1 MEIVF
6 ECGGVTGHRLFED
19 LRLFAFV
26 QHFGEQPEVVPLGFR
41 VFGQGEEMAA
51 DQQWLI
57 TLAFG
62 QLEVAAMTFE
72 GAFGQML
79 AALAVDEAARV
90 IVVFEVGQGVA
101 TVFAFQGQ
109 ARFFEVV
116 VATGGAAGAGFQA
129 QVEALDNRVAGD
141 HAGVLLIGHRG
152 QFREHRLV
160 IAENELVR
168 VGAVLE
174 VEVNAFFL
182 AQALDEVQIRLV
194 VLHAVDAFR
203 IDRTGL
209 EFVGVALDAVLFQHH
224 ADDFRH
230 AEVLEDAL
238 VDAVREVSQL
248 RAQRHRITGQAFARV
263 TLRGAVDLAM
273 DAAAVRRQLQEG
285 HYSSMIRGAWVDSY
299 LQTQELLGLKEG
311 QGVSSEDEAD
321 YKAFEAR
328 LQEQMANYRKTMA
341 TDEDRSE
348 FALFEKYHD
357 TYMQIQDAVLDLH
370 KRNLEADAIKLF
382 NEKLTPAWYTG
393 RMKLNDI
400 IGENKVVADTA
411 MANIDDAVATAKVS
425 MVISL
430 LVAVLAAGLCGLL
443 LMRAI
448 MAPMNRIVTILDIMR
463 TGDLSSRLNLDRK
476 DEFGAVETG
485 FNDMM
490 TELTSLV
497 SQAQRSSVQVTTS
510 VTEIAA
516 TSKQQQ
522 ATATE
527 TAATTTEI
535 GATSREIAA
544 TSRDLV
550 RTMTEVSTAA
560 DQASVLA
567 GSGQQGLAR
576 MEDTMHSVMGAA
588 DLVNAKLAILNEK
601 AGNINQVVVTIVK
614 VADQTNLLSLNAAI
628 EAEKAGEYGRGFAV
642 VATEVRRLA
651 DQTAVA
657 TYDIEQMVREIQS
670 AVSAGV
676 MGMDKFSEEVRR
688 GMSEV
693 QQVGEQLSQI
703 IHQVQALAPRVLMVN
718 EGMQAQATGAE
729 QINHALVQLGDAS
742 SQTVESLRQASFAI
756 DELSQ
761 VAVGLRSGVSRFK
774 V

>member
-1 MEIVF
+1 MKNW
-6 ECGGVTGHRLFED
+6 T
-19 LRLFAFV
+19 LRQRILASFAV
-26 QHFGEQPEVVPLGFR
+26 II
-41 VFGQGEEMAA
+41 A
-51 DQQWLI
+51 I
-57 TLAFG
+57 
-62 QLEVAAMTFE
+62 
-72 GAFGQML
+72 ML
-79 AALAVDEAARV
+79 LM
-90 IVVFEVGQGVA
+90 
-101 TVFAFQGQ
+101 
-109 ARFFEVV
+109 VV
-116 VATGGAAGAGFQA
+116 VSYSRLLKI
-129 QVEALDNRVAGD
+129 EASEVS
-141 HAGVLLIGHRG
+141 
-152 QFREHRLV
+152 
-160 IAENELVR
+160 VR
-168 VGAVLE
+168 
-174 VEVNAFFL
+174 
-182 AQALDEVQIRLV
+182 D
-194 VLHAVDAFR
+194 
-203 IDRTGL
+203 
-209 EFVGVALDAVLFQHH
+209 
-224 ADDFRH
+224 
-230 AEVLEDAL
+230 DAL
-238 VDAVREVSQL
+238 PGVY
-248 RAQRHRITGQAFARV
+248 
-263 TLRGAVDLAM
+263 
-273 DAAAVRRQLQEG
+273 
-285 HYSSMIRGAWVDSY
+285 YSSMIRGAWVDSY
-299 LQTQELLGLKEG
+299 LQTQEMLGLKEG
-311 QGVSSEDEAD
+311 QGISAEDAAD
-321 YKAFEAR
+321 FKNFEAR
-328 LQEQMANYRKTMA
+328 VQDAMNSYRATVT
-341 TDEDRSE
+341 TDEDKLE
-348 FALFEKYHD
+348 FAAFEKFHENYGK
-357 TYMQIQDAVLDLH
+357 ILAAVLDLH
-370 KRNLEADAIKLF
+370 KRNQEAEAIKLF
-382 NEKLTPAWYTG
+382 NEQLTPTWTAG

-400 IGENKVVADTA
+400 LRENKAVADQD
-411 MANIDDAVATAKVS
+411 MAYIDDAVLTAKII
-425 MVISL
+425 MGISL

-448 MAPMNRIVTILDIMR
+448 MAPMNRIVQILEVMR
-463 TGDLSSRLNLDRK
+463 TGDLSGRLNLERK

-490 TELTSLV
+490 AELTSLV

-560 DQASVLA
+560 DQASVAA

-576 MEDTMHSVMGAA
+576 MEETMHSVMGAA

-761 VAVGLRSGVSRFK
+761 VAVGLRGGVSRFK

>member
-1 MEIVF
+1 MKNW
-6 ECGGVTGHRLFED
+6 T
-19 LRLFAFV
+19 LRQRILASFAV
-26 QHFGEQPEVVPLGFR
+26 II
-41 VFGQGEEMAA
+41 A
-51 DQQWLI
+51 I
-57 TLAFG
+57 
-62 QLEVAAMTFE
+62 
-72 GAFGQML
+72 ML
-79 AALAVDEAARV
+79 LM
-90 IVVFEVGQGVA
+90 
-101 TVFAFQGQ
+101 
-109 ARFFEVV
+109 VV
-116 VATGGAAGAGFQA
+116 VSYSRLLKI
-129 QVEALDNRVAGD
+129 EASENSVRDDAIP
-141 HAGVLLIGHRG
+141 GVY
-152 QFREHRLV
+152 
-160 IAENELVR
+160 
-168 VGAVLE
+168 
-174 VEVNAFFL
+174 
-182 AQALDEVQIRLV
+182 
-194 VLHAVDAFR
+194 
-203 IDRTGL
+203 
-209 EFVGVALDAVLFQHH
+209 
-224 ADDFRH
+224 
-230 AEVLEDAL
+230 
-238 VDAVREVSQL
+238 
-248 RAQRHRITGQAFARV
+248 
-263 TLRGAVDLAM
+263 
-273 DAAAVRRQLQEG
+273 
-285 HYSSMIRGAWVDSY
+285 YSSMIRGAWVDSY

-311 QGVSSEDEAD
+311 QGVSSEDAAD
-321 YKAFEAR
+321 YKAFESR
-328 LQEQMANYRKTMA
+328 LQEQMTNYRNTVV
-341 TDEDRSE
+341 TDEDKLE
-348 FALFEKYHD
+348 FASFEKYHD
-357 TYMQIQDAVLDLH
+357 TYMKIQDTVLDLH
-370 KRNLEADAIKLF
+370 KRNLEAEAVKLF
-382 NEKLTPAWYTG
+382 HEQLTPTWYSG

-400 IGENKVVADTA
+400 IGENKKVADQA
-411 MANIDDAVATAKVS
+411 MSNIDEAVAAAKVS
-425 MVISL
+425 MFVSL
-430 LVAVLAAGLCGLL
+430 LVAVLAAGFCGLL

-448 MAPMNRIVTILDIMR
+448 MAPMNRIVQILDIMR

-688 GMSEV
+688 GMAEV

>member
-1 MEIVF
+1 MKNW
-6 ECGGVTGHRLFED
+6 T
-19 LRLFAFV
+19 LRQRILASFAV
-26 QHFGEQPEVVPLGFR
+26 IIAIMLL
-41 VFGQGEEMAA
+41 M
-51 DQQWLI
+51 I
-57 TLAFG
+57 
-62 QLEVAAMTFE
+62 VAAYS
-72 GAFGQML
+72 
-79 AALAVDEAARV
+79 
-90 IVVFEVGQGVA
+90 
-101 TVFAFQGQ
+101 
-109 ARFFEVV
+109 
-116 VATGGAAGAGFQA
+116 
-129 QVEALDNRVAGD
+129 
-141 HAGVLLIGHRG
+141 
-152 QFREHRLV
+152 RLV
-160 IAENELVR
+160 TIETAEEA
-168 VGAVLE
+168 VGT
-174 VEVNAFFL
+174 
-182 AQALDEVQIRLV
+182 DSIP
-194 VLHAVDAFR
+194 
-203 IDRTGL
+203 
-209 EFVGVALDAVLFQHH
+209 GVY
-224 ADDFRH
+224 
-230 AEVLEDAL
+230 
-238 VDAVREVSQL
+238 
-248 RAQRHRITGQAFARV
+248 
-263 TLRGAVDLAM
+263 
-273 DAAAVRRQLQEG
+273 
-285 HYSSMIRGAWVDSY
+285 YSSMIRSAWVDSY
-299 LQTQELLGLKEG
+299 VTSQQLVGLSNHREITSADLELFRNFDNRLKQFMASYQTTIQDKDDQARFDSFVQLEENYLKIVNQVLDAYG
-311 QGVSSEDEAD
+311 QHNYDEAQ
-321 YKAFEAR
+321 R
-328 LQEQMANYRKTMA
+328 L
-341 TDEDRSE
+341 
-348 FALFEKYHD
+348 
-357 TYMQIQDAVLDLH
+357 I
-370 KRNLEADAIKLF
+370 
-382 NEKLTPAWYTG
+382 NEVLTPAWMDG
-393 RMKLNDI
+393 REHLNDVI
-400 IGENKVVADTA
+400 ENNRASAGAATNEIV
-411 MANIDDAVATAKVS
+411 NAVNTAKGS
-425 MVISL
+425 MLVSL
-430 LVAVLAAGLCGLL
+430 LLAIVAAGICGLL

-448 MAPMNRIVTILDIMR
+448 TAPMQRIVHALDKLR
-463 TGDLSSRLNLDRK
+463 SGDLSMRLSLDRK
-476 DEFGAVETG
+476 DEFGAIESG
-485 FNDMM
+485 FNEMA
-490 TELTSLV
+490 EALANLV
-497 SQAQRSSVQVTTS
+497 AQAQRSSVQVTTS

-550 RTMTEVSTAA
+550 RTMTEVTTAA
-560 DQASVLA
+560 DQASSLA

-576 MEDTMHSVMGAA
+576 MEETMHQVMGAA
-588 DLVNAKLAILNEK
+588 DLVNAKLGILNEK
-601 AGNINQVVVTIVK
+601 ASNITQMVVTIVK

>member
-1 MEIVF
+1 MKNW
-6 ECGGVTGHRLFED
+6 T
-19 LRLFAFV
+19 LRQRILASFAV
-26 QHFGEQPEVVPLGFR
+26 II
-41 VFGQGEEMAA
+41 A
-51 DQQWLI
+51 I
-57 TLAFG
+57 
-62 QLEVAAMTFE
+62 
-72 GAFGQML
+72 ML
-79 AALAVDEAARV
+79 LM
-90 IVVFEVGQGVA
+90 
-101 TVFAFQGQ
+101 
-109 ARFFEVV
+109 VV
-116 VATGGAAGAGFQA
+116 VSYSRLLKI
-129 QVEALDNRVAGD
+129 EASEVS
-141 HAGVLLIGHRG
+141 
-152 QFREHRLV
+152 
-160 IAENELVR
+160 VR
-168 VGAVLE
+168 
-174 VEVNAFFL
+174 
-182 AQALDEVQIRLV
+182 D
-194 VLHAVDAFR
+194 
-203 IDRTGL
+203 
-209 EFVGVALDAVLFQHH
+209 
-224 ADDFRH
+224 
-230 AEVLEDAL
+230 DAL
-238 VDAVREVSQL
+238 PGVY
-248 RAQRHRITGQAFARV
+248 
-263 TLRGAVDLAM
+263 
-273 DAAAVRRQLQEG
+273 
-285 HYSSMIRGAWVDSY
+285 YSSMIRGAWVDSY
-299 LQTQELLGLKEG
+299 LQTQEMLGLKEG
-311 QGVSSEDEAD
+311 QGISAEDAAD
-321 YKAFEAR
+321 FKNFEAR
-328 LQEQMANYRKTMA
+328 VQDAMNSYRATVT
-341 TDEDRSE
+341 TDEDKLE
-348 FALFEKYHD
+348 FAAFEKFHENYGK
-357 TYMQIQDAVLDLH
+357 ILAAVLDLH
-370 KRNLEADAIKLF
+370 KRNQEAEAIKLF
-382 NEKLTPAWYTG
+382 NEQLTPTWTAG

-400 IGENKVVADTA
+400 LRENKAVADQD
-411 MANIDDAVATAKVS
+411 MAYIDDAVFTAKVI
-425 MVISL
+425 MGISL

-448 MAPMNRIVTILDIMR
+448 MAPMNRIVQILEVMR
-463 TGDLSSRLNLDRK
+463 TGDLSGRLNLERK

-490 TELTSLV
+490 AELTSLV

-560 DQASVLA
+560 DQASVAA

-576 MEDTMHSVMGAA
+576 MEETMHSVMGAA

-756 DELSQ
+756 DELSE
-761 VAVGLRSGVSRFK
+761 VAVGLRGGVSRFK

>member
-1 MEIVF
+1 VKNW
-6 ECGGVTGHRLFED
+6 T
-19 LRLFAFV
+19 LRQRILASFAV
-26 QHFGEQPEVVPLGFR
+26 IIAIMLL
-41 VFGQGEEMAA
+41 M
-51 DQQWLI
+51 I
-57 TLAFG
+57 
-62 QLEVAAMTFE
+62 VAAYS
-72 GAFGQML
+72 
-79 AALAVDEAARV
+79 
-90 IVVFEVGQGVA
+90 
-101 TVFAFQGQ
+101 
-109 ARFFEVV
+109 
-116 VATGGAAGAGFQA
+116 
-129 QVEALDNRVAGD
+129 
-141 HAGVLLIGHRG
+141 
-152 QFREHRLV
+152 RLV
-160 IAENELVR
+160 KIETSEDKVR
-168 VGAVLE
+168 T
-174 VEVNAFFL
+174 
-182 AQALDEVQIRLV
+182 DSIP
-194 VLHAVDAFR
+194 
-203 IDRTGL
+203 GL
-209 EFVGVALDAVLFQHH
+209 YH
-224 ADDFRH
+224 
-230 AEVLEDAL
+230 
-238 VDAVREVSQL
+238 
-248 RAQRHRITGQAFARV
+248 
-263 TLRGAVDLAM
+263 
-273 DAAAVRRQLQEG
+273 
-285 HYSSMIRGAWVDSY
+285 SSMIRSAWVDSY
-299 LQTQELLGLKEG
+299 VQTLHLMNEGEGRPLTNEGRTRPLQLSYEDRLNQELPSTTAPPFS
-311 QGVSSEDEAD
+311 VTVMTAPIVDEE
-321 YKAFEAR
+321 FE
-328 LQEQMANYRKTMA
+328 
-341 TDEDRSE
+341 
-348 FALFEKYHD
+348 
-357 TYMQIQDAVLDLH
+357 VLH
-370 KRNLEADAIKLF
+370 KQYSDQTLATVIALYESKQFDQAQRLVSEELA
-382 NEKLTPAWYTG
+382 PAWMAG
-393 RMKLNDI
+393 RKQLNFLIDTNRQSAAQASDTI
-400 IGENKVVADTA
+400 AQAVV
-411 MANIDDAVATAKVS
+411 TAKVS
-425 MVISL
+425 MIISL
-430 LVAVLAAGLCGLL
+430 VIAVLAAALCGFLL
-443 LMRAI
+443 LRAI
-448 MAPMNRIVTILDIMR
+448 MSPMQRIVSILEVMR
-463 TGDLSSRLNLDRK
+463 SGDLSSRLNLERK

-490 TELTSLV
+490 AELTTLV

-550 RTMTEVSTAA
+550 RTMTEVTSAA
-560 DQASVLA
+560 DQASILA

-576 MEDTMHSVMGAA
+576 MEETMHSVMGAA

-729 QINHALVQLGDAS
+729 QINLALVQLGDAS

>member
-1 MEIVF
+1 MKNWTLRQRILASFAVIIAIMLLM
-6 ECGGVTGHRLFED
+6 VVVSYSRLLKIE
-19 LRLFAFV
+19 A
-26 QHFGEQPEVVPLGFR
+26 GEQS
-41 VFGQGEEMAA
+41 
-51 DQQWLI
+51 
-57 TLAFG
+57 
-62 QLEVAAMTFE
+62 
-72 GAFGQML
+72 
-79 AALAVDEAARV
+79 
-90 IVVFEVGQGVA
+90 
-101 TVFAFQGQ
+101 
-109 ARFFEVV
+109 
-116 VATGGAAGAGFQA
+116 
-129 QVEALDNRVAGD
+129 
-141 HAGVLLIGHRG
+141 
-152 QFREHRLV
+152 
-160 IAENELVR
+160 VR
-168 VGAVLE
+168 
-174 VEVNAFFL
+174 
-182 AQALDEVQIRLV
+182 Q
-194 VLHAVDAFR
+194 
-203 IDRTGL
+203 
-209 EFVGVALDAVLFQHH
+209 DAVPGVYF
-224 ADDFRH
+224 
-230 AEVLEDAL
+230 
-238 VDAVREVSQL
+238 
-248 RAQRHRITGQAFARV
+248 
-263 TLRGAVDLAM
+263 
-273 DAAAVRRQLQEG
+273 
-285 HYSSMIRGAWVDSY
+285 SSMIRSAWVDSY
-299 LQTQELLGLKEG
+299 LQTQELLGLKKG
-311 QGVSSEDEAD
+311 QGISAEDAAD
-321 YKAFEAR
+321 FKSFEAR
-328 LQEQMANYRKTMA
+328 LEEQMGNYQSTVT
-341 TDEDRSE
+341 TDEDKAE
-348 FALFEKYHD
+348 FAVFKQDVLNYNK
-357 TYMQIQDAVLDLH
+357 IQTQVLDLH
-370 KRNLEADAIKLF
+370 QRNQEDEAAKLF
-382 NEKLTPAWYTG
+382 NEQLTPAWTAG

-400 IGENKVVADTA
+400 IRENKAVADEA
-411 MANIDDAVATAKVS
+411 MNNIDDAVAAAKVS
-425 MVISL
+425 MGISL
-430 LVAVLAAGLCGLL
+430 LVAVLAAAACGFL

-448 MAPMNRIVTILDIMR
+448 MAPMNLIVRILETMR
-463 TGDLSSRLNLDRK
+463 TGDLSTRLNLDRK

-588 DLVNAKLAILNEK
+588 DLVNAELAILNEK

>member
-1 MEIVF
+1 MKN
-6 ECGGVTGHRLFED
+6 
-19 LRLFAFV
+19 
-26 QHFGEQPEVVPLGFR
+26 
-41 VFGQGEEMAA
+41 
-51 DQQWLI
+51 W
-57 TLAFG
+57 TL
-62 QLEVAAMTFE
+62 
-72 GAFGQML
+72 
-79 AALAVDEAARV
+79 
-90 IVVFEVGQGVA
+90 
-101 TVFAFQGQ
+101 
-109 ARFFEVV
+109 
-116 VATGGAAGAGFQA
+116 
-129 QVEALDNRVAGD
+129 
-141 HAGVLLIGHRG
+141 
-152 QFREHRLV
+152 
-160 IAENELVR
+160 
-168 VGAVLE
+168 
-174 VEVNAFFL
+174 
-182 AQALDEVQIRLV
+182 
-194 VLHAVDAFR
+194 
-203 IDRTGL
+203 
-209 EFVGVALDAVLFQHH
+209 
-224 ADDFRH
+224 
-230 AEVLEDAL
+230 
-238 VDAVREVSQL
+238 
-248 RAQRHRITGQAFARV
+248 RHRILASFAV
-263 TLRGAVDLAM
+263 IIAIMLLMVV
-273 DAAAVRRQLQEG
+273 AAYSRLLSIESSEETVRTDSIPG
-285 HYSSMIRGAWVDSY
+285 VYYSSMVRSAWVDSY
-299 LQTQELLGLKEG
+299 ILTLELVGSINQRALTNEDRKLYASYQERLNKELDNYRRTIFEGGDRARFDEFLGLRK
-311 QGVSSEDEAD
+311 D
-321 YKAFEAR
+321 YDQLLA
-328 LQEQMANYRKTMA
+328 
-341 TDEDRSE
+341 S
-348 FALFEKYHD
+348 
-357 TYMQIQDAVLDLH
+357 VLDLYQNKDFVQAH
-370 KRNLEADAIKLF
+370 KVLSEQLA
-382 NEKLTPAWYTG
+382 PAWMAG
-393 RMKLNDI
+393 RMQLNEVIDS
-400 IGENKVVADTA
+400 NRDSASTA
-411 MANIDDAVATAKVS
+411 TDNIAHAVLTAKLS
-425 MVISL
+425 MIISL
-430 LVAVLAAGLCGLL
+430 IIAVLAAALCGFLL
-443 LMRAI
+443 LRAI
-448 MAPMNRIVTILDIMR
+448 MSPMKRIVSILEVMR
-463 TGDLSSRLNLDRK
+463 SGDLSSRLNLERK

-490 TELTSLV
+490 AELTSLV

-550 RTMTEVSTAA
+550 RTMTEVTSAA
-560 DQASVLA
+560 DQASILA

-576 MEDTMHSVMGAA
+576 MEETMHSVMGAA

-688 GMSEV
+688 GMAEV
-693 QQVGEQLSQI
+693 TQVGEQLSQI

-729 QINHALVQLGDAS
+729 QINLALVQLGDAS

>member
-1 MEIVF
+1 VKNW
-6 ECGGVTGHRLFED
+6 T
-19 LRLFAFV
+19 LRQRILASFA
-26 QHFGEQPEVVPLGFR
+26 
-41 VFGQGEEMAA
+41 
-51 DQQWLI
+51 
-57 TLAFG
+57 
-62 QLEVAAMTFE
+62 
-72 GAFGQML
+72 
-79 AALAVDEAARV
+79 V
-90 IVVFEVGQGVA
+90 IVA
-101 TVFAFQGQ
+101 IMLLM
-109 ARFFEVV
+109 VV
-116 VATGGAAGAGFQA
+116 VSYSRLLKIESS
-129 QVEALDNRVAGD
+129 EAS
-141 HAGVLLIGHRG
+141 
-152 QFREHRLV
+152 
-160 IAENELVR
+160 VR
-168 VGAVLE
+168 
-174 VEVNAFFL
+174 
-182 AQALDEVQIRLV
+182 
-194 VLHAVDAFR
+194 
-203 IDRTGL
+203 
-209 EFVGVALDAVLFQHH
+209 
-224 ADDFRH
+224 
-230 AEVLEDAL
+230 EDAL
-238 VDAVREVSQL
+238 PGL
-248 RAQRHRITGQAFARV
+248 Y
-263 TLRGAVDLAM
+263 
-273 DAAAVRRQLQEG
+273 
-285 HYSSMIRGAWVDSY
+285 YSSMVRGAWSDSY
-299 LQTQELLGLKEG
+299 LRMLEMLGLEQG
-311 QGVSSEDEAD
+311 QGFSAKDASDFKDFSE
-321 YKAFEAR
+321 R
-328 LQEQMANYRKTMA
+328 LQEQMELYRETVT
-341 TDEDRSE
+341 TDEDKVE
-348 FALFEKYHD
+348 YAAFEKHHADYNR
-357 TYMQIQDAVLDLH
+357 ILLAVTELH
-370 KRNLEADAIKLF
+370 KRNQDAEAIRMF
-382 NEKLTPAWYTG
+382 NEELTPAWTAG
-393 RMKLNDI
+393 RMKLSDI
-400 IGENKVVADTA
+400 LRHNKAVADQDVA
-411 MANIDDAVATAKVS
+411 AIDDAVITAKVI
-425 MVISL
+425 MGISL
-430 LVAVLAAGLCGLL
+430 VFAVLAAGLCGLL

-448 MAPMNRIVTILDIMR
+448 MAPMNRIVQILEIMR
-463 TGDLSSRLNLDRK
+463 TGDLSTRLNLERK

-490 TELTSLV
+490 AELTSLV

-560 DQASVLA
+560 DQASVAA

-576 MEDTMHSVMGAA
+576 MEETMHSVMGAA
-588 DLVNAKLAILNEK
+588 DLVNAKLAIL
-601 AGNINQVVVTIVK
+601 NQVVVTIVK

-688 GMSEV
+688 GMFEV

>member
-1 MEIVF
+1 MKNW
-6 ECGGVTGHRLFED
+6 T
-19 LRLFAFV
+19 LRQRILASFAV
-26 QHFGEQPEVVPLGFR
+26 II
-41 VFGQGEEMAA
+41 A
-51 DQQWLI
+51 I
-57 TLAFG
+57 
-62 QLEVAAMTFE
+62 
-72 GAFGQML
+72 ML
-79 AALAVDEAARV
+79 LM
-90 IVVFEVGQGVA
+90 
-101 TVFAFQGQ
+101 
-109 ARFFEVV
+109 VV
-116 VATGGAAGAGFQA
+116 VSYSRLLKI
-129 QVEALDNRVAGD
+129 EAS
-141 HAGVLLIGHRG
+141 
-152 QFREHRLV
+152 ESS
-160 IAENELVR
+160 VR
-168 VGAVLE
+168 
-174 VEVNAFFL
+174 
-182 AQALDEVQIRLV
+182 D
-194 VLHAVDAFR
+194 
-203 IDRTGL
+203 
-209 EFVGVALDAVLFQHH
+209 DAVPG
-224 ADDFRH
+224 
-230 AEVLEDAL
+230 VY
-238 VDAVREVSQL
+238 
-248 RAQRHRITGQAFARV
+248 
-263 TLRGAVDLAM
+263 
-273 DAAAVRRQLQEG
+273 
-285 HYSSMIRGAWVDSY
+285 YSSMIRGAWVDSY

-311 QGVSSEDEAD
+311 QGISSEDAAD
-321 YKAFEAR
+321 YKAFETR
-328 LQEQMANYRKTMA
+328 LQEQMTNYRNTVT
-341 TDEDRSE
+341 TDEDRVE
-348 FALFEKYHD
+348 FAAFEKDHD
-357 TYMQIQDAVLDLH
+357 TYMQIQDQVLDLH
-370 KRNLEADAIKLF
+370 KRNLEADAVKLF
-382 NEKLTPAWYTG
+382 TEKLTPAWYTG

-400 IGENKVVADTA
+400 IGENKRVADQA
-411 MANIDDAVATAKVS
+411 MANIDEAVAAAKVS
-425 MVISL
+425 MFVSL
-430 LVAVLAAGLCGLL
+430 LVAVLAAGACGLL

-448 MAPMNRIVTILDIMR
+448 MAPMNRIVKILEIMR

-688 GMSEV
+688 GMAEV

>member
-1 MEIVF
+1 VKNW
-6 ECGGVTGHRLFED
+6 T
-19 LRLFAFV
+19 LRQRILASFAVIIAIMLLMVMVSFSSLLKIESSEETV
-26 QHFGEQPEVVPLGFR
+26 Q
-41 VFGQGEEMAA
+41 
-51 DQQWLI
+51 
-57 TLAFG
+57 T
-62 QLEVAAMTFE
+62 
-72 GAFGQML
+72 
-79 AALAVDEAARV
+79 
-90 IVVFEVGQGVA
+90 
-101 TVFAFQGQ
+101 
-109 ARFFEVV
+109 
-116 VATGGAAGAGFQA
+116 
-129 QVEALDNRVAGD
+129 
-141 HAGVLLIGHRG
+141 
-152 QFREHRLV
+152 
-160 IAENELVR
+160 
-168 VGAVLE
+168 
-174 VEVNAFFL
+174 
-182 AQALDEVQIRLV
+182 
-194 VLHAVDAFR
+194 
-203 IDRTGL
+203 
-209 EFVGVALDAVLFQHH
+209 DAVPGLY
-224 ADDFRH
+224 
-230 AEVLEDAL
+230 
-238 VDAVREVSQL
+238 
-248 RAQRHRITGQAFARV
+248 
-263 TLRGAVDLAM
+263 
-273 DAAAVRRQLQEG
+273 
-285 HYSSMIRGAWVDSY
+285 YSSMIRGAWVDTY
-299 LQTQELLGLKEG
+299 VLTQRIVGLSEHRDMSAADLELYKGAEAHLK
-311 QGVSSEDEAD
+311 DE
-321 YKAFEAR
+321 
-328 LQEQMANYRKTMA
+328 MVNYRKTIF
-341 TDEDRSE
+341 TTEDRVDFE
-348 FALFEKYHD
+348 AFETRYQTYNQALAKVVGLYQQKQYE
-357 TYMQIQDAVLDLH
+357 QARLA
-370 KRNLEADAIKLF
+370 LEQ
-382 NEKLTPAWYTG
+382 ELTPAWVDG
-393 RMKLNDI
+393 RKQLN
-400 IGENKVVADTA
+400 VVIDSNRDQSNASTDAIRQAVTA
-411 MANIDDAVATAKVS
+411 AKVS
-425 MVISL
+425 MGVSL
-430 LVAVLAAGLCGLL
+430 LVAIIAAGLCGLL

-448 MAPMNRIVTILDIMR
+448 MAPMNRIVQILDIMR

-576 MEDTMHSVMGAA
+576 MEETMHSVMGAA

-742 SQTVESLRQASFAI
+742 SQTVESLRQASSAI

>member
-1 MEIVF
+1 MKNW
-6 ECGGVTGHRLFED
+6 T
-19 LRLFAFV
+19 LRQRILASFAV
-26 QHFGEQPEVVPLGFR
+26 II
-41 VFGQGEEMAA
+41 A
-51 DQQWLI
+51 I
-57 TLAFG
+57 
-62 QLEVAAMTFE
+62 
-72 GAFGQML
+72 ML
-79 AALAVDEAARV
+79 LM
-90 IVVFEVGQGVA
+90 
-101 TVFAFQGQ
+101 
-109 ARFFEVV
+109 VV
-116 VATGGAAGAGFQA
+116 VSYSRLLKIE
-129 QVEALDNRVAGD
+129 VSEAS
-141 HAGVLLIGHRG
+141 
-152 QFREHRLV
+152 
-160 IAENELVR
+160 VR
-168 VGAVLE
+168 
-174 VEVNAFFL
+174 
-182 AQALDEVQIRLV
+182 
-194 VLHAVDAFR
+194 
-203 IDRTGL
+203 
-209 EFVGVALDAVLFQHH
+209 
-224 ADDFRH
+224 
-230 AEVLEDAL
+230 EDAL
-238 VDAVREVSQL
+238 PGL
-248 RAQRHRITGQAFARV
+248 Y
-263 TLRGAVDLAM
+263 
-273 DAAAVRRQLQEG
+273 
-285 HYSSMIRGAWVDSY
+285 YSSMVRSAWVDTY
-299 LQTQELLGLKEG
+299 LRTQEMLGLKEG
-311 QGVSSEDEAD
+311 QGFSAEEAD
-321 YKAFEAR
+321 SFKSFEAH
-328 LQEQMANYRKTMA
+328 LQEQMKNYQATVT
-341 TDEDRSE
+341 TDEDKVE
-348 FALFEKYHD
+348 YAVFEKLHADYNKVLA
-357 TYMQIQDAVLDLH
+357 AVLDLH
-370 KRNLEADAIKLF
+370 KRNQGADAIKLF
-382 NEKLTPAWYTG
+382 NEQLTPAWTAG

-400 IGENKVVADTA
+400 IRENKAVADQDIA
-411 MANIDDAVATAKVS
+411 AIDDAVITAKVI
-425 MVISL
+425 MGISL

-448 MAPMNRIVTILDIMR
+448 MAPMNRIVQILEIMR
-463 TGDLSSRLNLDRK
+463 TGDLSGRLNLERK

-560 DQASVLA
+560 DQASVAA

-576 MEDTMHSVMGAA
+576 MEETMHSVMGAA

-676 MGMDKFSEEVRR
+676 MGMVKFSEEVRR

-761 VAVGLRSGVSRFK
+761 VAVGLRGGVSRFK

>member
-1 MEIVF
+1 MKNW
-6 ECGGVTGHRLFED
+6 T
-19 LRLFAFV
+19 LRQRILASFAV
-26 QHFGEQPEVVPLGFR
+26 II
-41 VFGQGEEMAA
+41 A
-51 DQQWLI
+51 I
-57 TLAFG
+57 
-62 QLEVAAMTFE
+62 
-72 GAFGQML
+72 ML
-79 AALAVDEAARV
+79 LM
-90 IVVFEVGQGVA
+90 
-101 TVFAFQGQ
+101 
-109 ARFFEVV
+109 VV
-116 VATGGAAGAGFQA
+116 VSYSRLLKI
-129 QVEALDNRVAGD
+129 EASENSVRDDAIP
-141 HAGVLLIGHRG
+141 GVY
-152 QFREHRLV
+152 
-160 IAENELVR
+160 
-168 VGAVLE
+168 
-174 VEVNAFFL
+174 
-182 AQALDEVQIRLV
+182 
-194 VLHAVDAFR
+194 
-203 IDRTGL
+203 
-209 EFVGVALDAVLFQHH
+209 
-224 ADDFRH
+224 
-230 AEVLEDAL
+230 
-238 VDAVREVSQL
+238 
-248 RAQRHRITGQAFARV
+248 
-263 TLRGAVDLAM
+263 
-273 DAAAVRRQLQEG
+273 
-285 HYSSMIRGAWVDSY
+285 YSSMIRGAWVDSY

-311 QGVSSEDEAD
+311 QGISSEDAAD

-341 TDEDRSE
+341 TDEDRTE
-348 FALFEKYHD
+348 FAAFEKYHD
-357 TYMQIQDAVLDLH
+357 AYIQIQDAVLDLH
-370 KRNLEADAIKLF
+370 KRNLEADAVRMF
-382 NEKLTPAWYTG
+382 HDKLTPAWYSG

-400 IGENKVVADTA
+400 IGENKRVADQA
-411 MANIDDAVATAKVS
+411 MNNIDDAVAAAKVS
-425 MVISL
+425 MLISL

-448 MAPMNRIVTILDIMR
+448 MAPMNRIVQILETMR

-490 TELTSLV
+490 TELTALV

>member
-1 MEIVF
+1 VKNWTLRQRILASFAVIIAIMLLMVVVSYSRLLSIQSSEEQVRTDALPGLYYSTTIRNAWGASYVVTLKLLGEDEGRPLTTAETEQFKANEAILENEMSNYKKTIFSSDDQVRFDAF
-6 ECGGVTGHRLFED
+6 ERQHEVYRKALDDVLALYQANDFIKARSALNTQLSPVWNLGRD
-19 LRLFAFV
+19 LINT
-26 QHFGEQPEVVPLGFR
+26 
-41 VFGQGEEMAA
+41 
-51 DQQWLI
+51 LI
-57 TLAFG
+57 TENKKLA
-62 QLEVAAMTFE
+62 
-72 GAFGQML
+72 
-79 AALAVDEAARV
+79 
-90 IVVFEVGQGVA
+90 
-101 TVFAFQGQ
+101 
-109 ARFFEVV
+109 
-116 VATGGAAGAGFQA
+116 
-129 QVEALDNRVAGD
+129 D
-141 HAGVLLIGHRG
+141 HA
-152 QFREHRLV
+152 
-160 IAENELVR
+160 AESISVS
-168 VGAVLE
+168 VT
-174 VEVNAFFL
+174 
-182 AQALDEVQIRLV
+182 
-194 VLHAVDAFR
+194 DAK
-203 IDRTGL
+203 I
-209 EFVGVALDAVLFQHH
+209 
-224 ADDFRH
+224 
-230 AEVLEDAL
+230 
-238 VDAVREVSQL
+238 
-248 RAQRHRITGQAFARV
+248 
-263 TLRGAVDLAM
+263 
-273 DAAAVRRQLQEG
+273 
-285 HYSSMIRGAWVDSY
+285 SMG
-299 LQTQELLGLKEG
+299 
-311 QGVSSEDEAD
+311 
-321 YKAFEAR
+321 
-328 LQEQMANYRKTMA
+328 
-341 TDEDRSE
+341 
-348 FALFEKYHD
+348 
-357 TYMQIQDAVLDLH
+357 
-370 KRNLEADAIKLF
+370 
-382 NEKLTPAWYTG
+382 
-393 RMKLNDI
+393 
-400 IGENKVVADTA
+400 
-411 MANIDDAVATAKVS
+411 
-425 MVISL
+425 ISL
-430 LVAVLAAGLCGLL
+430 LIALAAAASCGLL

-448 MAPMNRIVTILDIMR
+448 MAPMQRIVQILDVMR
-463 TGDLSSRLNLDRK
+463 TGDLSKRLDLDRK

-490 TELTSLV
+490 AELTGLV

-516 TSKQQQ
+516 TSRQQQ

-550 RTMTEVSTAA
+550 RTMTEVTSAA
-560 DQASVLA
+560 DQASILA

-576 MEDTMHSVMGAA
+576 MEETMHQVMGAA

-688 GMSEV
+688 GMFEV
-693 QQVGEQLSQI
+693 TQVGEQLSQI
-703 IHQVQALAPRVLMVN
+703 IYQVQALAPRVLMVN

-729 QINHALVQLGDAS
+729 QINQALVQLGDAS

>member
-1 MEIVF
+1 MKNW
-6 ECGGVTGHRLFED
+6 T
-19 LRLFAFV
+19 LRQRILASFAV
-26 QHFGEQPEVVPLGFR
+26 II
-41 VFGQGEEMAA
+41 A
-51 DQQWLI
+51 I
-57 TLAFG
+57 
-62 QLEVAAMTFE
+62 
-72 GAFGQML
+72 ML
-79 AALAVDEAARV
+79 LM
-90 IVVFEVGQGVA
+90 
-101 TVFAFQGQ
+101 
-109 ARFFEVV
+109 V
-116 VATGGAAGAGFQA
+116 VASYSRLLSIQTSAET
-129 QVEALDNRVAGD
+129 VRTDSIP
-141 HAGVLLIGHRG
+141 GVY
-152 QFREHRLV
+152 
-160 IAENELVR
+160 
-168 VGAVLE
+168 
-174 VEVNAFFL
+174 
-182 AQALDEVQIRLV
+182 
-194 VLHAVDAFR
+194 
-203 IDRTGL
+203 
-209 EFVGVALDAVLFQHH
+209 
-224 ADDFRH
+224 
-230 AEVLEDAL
+230 
-238 VDAVREVSQL
+238 
-248 RAQRHRITGQAFARV
+248 
-263 TLRGAVDLAM
+263 
-273 DAAAVRRQLQEG
+273 
-285 HYSSMIRGAWVDSY
+285 YSSMVRSAWVDSFVLT
-299 LQTQELLGLKEG
+299 LQLVGSSNQRDLT
-311 QGVSSEDEAD
+311 SEDRKLYASYE
-321 YKAFEAR
+321 ER
-328 LQEQMANYRKTMA
+328 LNRELENYRGTIFDNQDRAEFNEFERLHQVYGKTLA
-341 TDEDRSE
+341 QVLQLYENKE
-348 FALFEKYHD
+348 FAQAETLVSEQLAPVWASGRKQLNTLID
-357 TYMQIQDAVLDLH
+357 SNRSSATTASENIAQAV
-370 KRNLEADAIKLF
+370 
-382 NEKLTPAWYTG
+382 
-393 RMKLNDI
+393 
-400 IGENKVVADTA
+400 TA
-411 MANIDDAVATAKVS
+411 AKVS
-425 MVISL
+425 MLISL
-430 LVAVLAAGLCGLL
+430 AIAVLAAALCGFLL
-443 LMRAI
+443 LQAI
-448 MAPMNRIVTILDIMR
+448 MSPMKRIVAILEVMR
-463 TGDLSSRLNLDRK
+463 SGDLSSRLNLERK

-490 TELTSLV
+490 TELTALV

-550 RTMTEVSTAA
+550 RTMTEVTSAA
-560 DQASVLA
+560 DQASILA

-576 MEDTMHSVMGAA
+576 MEETMHSVMGAA

-688 GMSEV
+688 GMFEV
-693 QQVGEQLSQI
+693 TQVGEQLSQI

-729 QINHALVQLGDAS
+729 QINLALVQLGDAS

>member
-1 MEIVF
+1 MTVKNWTLRQRILASFAVIIAIMLLM
-6 ECGGVTGHRLFED
+6 VVVSYSRLLKIES
-19 LRLFAFV
+19 
-26 QHFGEQPEVVPLGFR
+26 
-41 VFGQGEEMAA
+41 GEERM
-51 DQQWLI
+51 
-57 TLAFG
+57 
-62 QLEVAAMTFE
+62 
-72 GAFGQML
+72 
-79 AALAVDEAARV
+79 R
-90 IVVFEVGQGVA
+90 
-101 TVFAFQGQ
+101 
-109 ARFFEVV
+109 
-116 VATGGAAGAGFQA
+116 
-129 QVEALDNRVAGD
+129 N
-141 HAGVLLIGHRG
+141 
-152 QFREHRLV
+152 
-160 IAENELVR
+160 
-168 VGAVLE
+168 
-174 VEVNAFFL
+174 
-182 AQALDEVQIRLV
+182 
-194 VLHAVDAFR
+194 
-203 IDRTGL
+203 
-209 EFVGVALDAVLFQHH
+209 DAVPGVYF
-224 ADDFRH
+224 
-230 AEVLEDAL
+230 
-238 VDAVREVSQL
+238 
-248 RAQRHRITGQAFARV
+248 
-263 TLRGAVDLAM
+263 
-273 DAAAVRRQLQEG
+273 
-285 HYSSMIRGAWVDSY
+285 SSMIRSAWVDTY
-299 LQTQELLGLKEG
+299 LQTQEIIGLK
-311 QGVSSEDEAD
+311 QDQDISAEDKAD
-321 YKAFEAR
+321 FKAFEER
-328 LQEQMANYRKTMA
+328 LQTQMTNYKQTINSRE
-341 TDEDRSE
+341 DESE
-348 FALFEKYHD
+348 FAAFEKDH
-357 TYMQIQDAVLDLH
+357 QEFNRIQAAVLDLH
-370 KRNLEADAIKLF
+370 QRRQEDEAIRLF
-382 NEKLTPAWYTG
+382 NEQLTPAWTAG

-400 IGENKVVADTA
+400 ISENKAVADSATA
-411 MANIDDAVATAKVS
+411 AIDDAVAAAKVS
-425 MVISL
+425 MGVSL
-430 LVAVLAAGLCGLL
+430 LLAVLAAGLCGLL

-448 MAPMNRIVTILDIMR
+448 MAPMNRIVSILEIMR
-463 TGDLSSRLNLDRK
+463 TGDLSGRLNLDRK

-490 TELTSLV
+490 TELTALV

-550 RTMTEVSTAA
+550 RTMTEVSSAA

-688 GMSEV
+688 GMAEV

>member
-1 MEIVF
+1 MKNW
-6 ECGGVTGHRLFED
+6 T
-19 LRLFAFV
+19 LRQRILASFAV
-26 QHFGEQPEVVPLGFR
+26 II
-41 VFGQGEEMAA
+41 A
-51 DQQWLI
+51 I
-57 TLAFG
+57 
-62 QLEVAAMTFE
+62 
-72 GAFGQML
+72 ML
-79 AALAVDEAARV
+79 LM
-90 IVVFEVGQGVA
+90 
-101 TVFAFQGQ
+101 
-109 ARFFEVV
+109 VV
-116 VATGGAAGAGFQA
+116 VSYSRLLKI
-129 QVEALDNRVAGD
+129 EASEVS
-141 HAGVLLIGHRG
+141 
-152 QFREHRLV
+152 
-160 IAENELVR
+160 VR
-168 VGAVLE
+168 
-174 VEVNAFFL
+174 
-182 AQALDEVQIRLV
+182 D
-194 VLHAVDAFR
+194 
-203 IDRTGL
+203 
-209 EFVGVALDAVLFQHH
+209 
-224 ADDFRH
+224 
-230 AEVLEDAL
+230 DAL
-238 VDAVREVSQL
+238 PGVY
-248 RAQRHRITGQAFARV
+248 
-263 TLRGAVDLAM
+263 
-273 DAAAVRRQLQEG
+273 
-285 HYSSMIRGAWVDSY
+285 YSSMIRGAWVDSY
-299 LQTQELLGLKEG
+299 LQTQEMLGLKEG
-311 QGVSSEDEAD
+311 QGISAEDAAD
-321 YKAFEAR
+321 FKNFEAR
-328 LQEQMANYRKTMA
+328 VQDAMDSYRATVT
-341 TDEDRSE
+341 TDEDKLE
-348 FALFEKYHD
+348 FAAFEKFHENYGK
-357 TYMQIQDAVLDLH
+357 ILAAVLDLH
-370 KRNLEADAIKLF
+370 KRNQEAEAIKLF
-382 NEKLTPAWYTG
+382 NEQLTPTWTAG

-400 IGENKVVADTA
+400 LRENKAVADQD
-411 MANIDDAVATAKVS
+411 MAYIDDAVLTAKII
-425 MVISL
+425 MGISL

-448 MAPMNRIVTILDIMR
+448 MAPMNRIVQILEVMR
-463 TGDLSSRLNLDRK
+463 TGDLSGRLNLERK

-490 TELTSLV
+490 AELTSLV

-560 DQASVLA
+560 DQASVAA

-576 MEDTMHSVMGAA
+576 MEETMHSVMGAA

-761 VAVGLRSGVSRFK
+761 VAVGLRGGVSRFK